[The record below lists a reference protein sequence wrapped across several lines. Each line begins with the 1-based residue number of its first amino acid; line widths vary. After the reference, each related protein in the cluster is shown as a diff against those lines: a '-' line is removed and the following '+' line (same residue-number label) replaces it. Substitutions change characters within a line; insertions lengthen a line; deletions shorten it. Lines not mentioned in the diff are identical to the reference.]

1 MSIKS
6 SRFEFV
12 HVKGP
17 TDYVSNLS
25 NVKNVRFK
33 LKLNQTKS
41 IYCNFIRL
49 LFFGG
54 DGGGHFPMSN
64 LPYKNLFF
72 IDFK

>member
-12 HVKGP
+12 HVKGT

-33 LKLNQTKS
+33 LKLNQKKY
-41 IYCNFIRL
+41 ILKFHKIA
-49 LFFGG
+49 FFLEG
-54 DGGGHFPMSN
+54 GGGHFLLSN
-64 LPYKNLFF
+64 LPHKNLFF